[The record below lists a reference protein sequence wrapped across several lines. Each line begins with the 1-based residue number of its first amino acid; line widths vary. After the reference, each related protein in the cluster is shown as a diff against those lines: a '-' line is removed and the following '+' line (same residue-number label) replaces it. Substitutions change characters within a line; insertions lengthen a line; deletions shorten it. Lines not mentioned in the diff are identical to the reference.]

1 MQVAQIFKQK
11 KPVVSFEIF
20 PPKRDEALKSIDETL
35 GILTELKP
43 DFISVTFGAG
53 GSVTNSKTVEIASKI
68 KKNFG
73 IEAVAHLTCL
83 NYSKDE
89 IIEMVNNLKAND
101 IDNILALRGDHNSN
115 LAPKNDFMHASDLI
129 TFVKQHSDLGI
140 SAACYPEGHPEAP
153 SLSED
158 VINLKRKVDA
168 GAQHLVSQLFFD
180 NDIFY
185 RFIEL
190 CKVAGINVPIEAGIM
205 PVINKAQIERMVGLC
220 GASLPDNLKR
230 MLDKFADNKE
240 ALFDAGIA
248 FATNQII
255 DLLAAGVDGIHIYT
269 MNNPKVAMKICD
281 SIKNVIASN
290 RA

>member
-101 IDNILALRGDHNSN
+101 IDNILALRGDHNPN

-180 NDIFY
+180 NDFSKGLSQ
-185 RFIEL
+185 E
-190 CKVAGINVPIEAGIM
+190 KAGA
-205 PVINKAQIERMVGLC
+205 
-220 GASLPDNLKR
+220 
-230 MLDKFADNKE
+230 FADALEMLRWAPSAVNKQPWRAVVSKDTVHFYE
-240 ALFDAGIA
+240 AKSMKDSSLGDLQKIDMGIGLAHFDLTLKEEGLSGHFVEKDPGIEHDSDV
-248 FATNQII
+248 QYII
-255 DLLAAGVDGIHIYT
+255 SYEKESL
-269 MNNPKVAMKICD
+269 
-281 SIKNVIASN
+281 
-290 RA
+290 

>member
-101 IDNILALRGDHNSN
+101 IDNILALRGDHNPN

-255 DLLAAGVDGIHIYT
+255 DLLAADVDGIHIYT

>member
-35 GILTELKP
+35 EILTELKP

-101 IDNILALRGDHNSN
+101 IDNILALRGDHNPN

-140 SAACYPEGHPEAP
+140 SAACYPEGHPEAQ

>member
-1 MQVAQIFKQK
+1 M
-11 KPVVSFEIF
+11 SFEIF

-101 IDNILALRGDHNSN
+101 IDNILALRGDHNPN

>member
-101 IDNILALRGDHNSN
+101 IDNILALRGDHNPN

>member
-101 IDNILALRGDHNSN
+101 IDNILALRGDHNPN

-168 GAQHLVSQLFFD
+168 GAQHLVSQLFFFFF
-180 NDIFY
+180 IFY

-190 CKVAGINVPIEAGIM
+190 CKVAGINVPIEAGSM
-205 PVINKAQIERMVGLC
+205 PVSNKAQIERMVGLC